1 MSHKKDINWKE
12 KQEIGKLFSGL
23 KRNLKIERMWNG
35 DHTTINKEIKK
46 HWWSRNKNAT
56 ESILEQ

>member
-35 DHTTINKEIKK
+35 DHTTINKEIENIGEVGTKTLQN
-46 HWWSRNKNAT
+46 RF
-56 ESILEQ
+56 